1 MIISIIILLFLLSIF
16 FSLSETALTSLS
28 QVKLQT
34 QAKNDDKKAKKLLQL
49 TDNPGELHMVTNIGN
64 NTVDLTIV
72 ALVVYW
78 TLGTEIHAVL
88 AAALAII
95 AIILFAEII
104 PQAIAR
110 AIPMEI
116 ASFVS
121 PLIRLMMKILKPVIF
136 VLDKTAKMIAN
147 RFNKDGDEEF
157 TVSKDELKALVELAD
172 MEGTFRSDESYR
184 IMGVLDFYN
193 LNVRDV
199 MKTPRVDIVALPIT
213 ATYEEVRDFAIDN
226 RFTRYPVYDGDI
238 DNIVG
243 IMHTKYLL
251 SWSVEPER
259 KLEEFIDRDPLVVYE
274 FQPIEGIFR
283 KMTKHR
289 RHMAIVLDEYGGTEG
304 IITHEDIIE
313 GMIGLE
319 IHDEMD
325 EEDEVLIEKLTPTK
339 VICDGKVT
347 LHRLNTIFQTEIPEE
362 EDVLAAYL
370 LSEFKDFPKAGDV
383 LEREK
388 LKFKILSVEDRS
400 IRRVQIMK
408 IA

>member
-49 TDNPGELHMVTNIGN
+49 TDNPGELYTVTNIGN

-78 TLGTEIHAVL
+78 SLGTEINTVL
-88 AAALAII
+88 AVALAII
-95 AIILFAEII
+95 AIILLAEII

-136 VLDKTAKMIAN
+136 VLDKTAKMITN
-147 RFNKDGDEEF
+147 RFNKNGDEDVS
-157 TVSKDELKALVELAD
+157 VSKDELKALVELAD

-383 LEREK
+383 LEREN

-408 IA
+408 TA

>member
-49 TDNPGELHMVTNIGN
+49 TDNPGELYTVTNIGN

-78 TLGTEIHAVL
+78 SLGTEINTVL
-88 AAALAII
+88 AVALAII

-136 VLDKTAKMIAN
+136 VLDKTAKMITN
-147 RFNKDGDEEF
+147 RFNKNGDEDVS
-157 TVSKDELKALVELAD
+157 VSKDELKALVELAD

-383 LEREK
+383 LEREN

-408 IA
+408 TA